1 MPLVPYC
8 VYILPES
15 RWKSSGWGGFFGFF
29 YGGKTG
35 EKGVLGS
42 QEKTAT
48 NCVSDKGIGAGAGPL
63 PSPVYRLFGLV
74 AVGP

>member
-1 MPLVPYC
+1 

-15 RWKSSGWGGFFGFF
+15 RWKSSGCGGFLGFF
-29 YGGKTG
+29 LWGKTG
-35 EKGVLGS
+35 KKVVLGS

-63 PSPVYRLFGLV
+63 PWLVYQRFGLV